1 MAFFLRKL
9 RPPSQE
15 LDKPWRTVSW
25 TEAEKQQL
33 LRTLNNFKTGS
44 TEVNTLRM
52 LLHGPVGA
60 GKSSFF
66 NSMDNVLQDRITT
79 RALADSLSG
88 KSFTMECKQFN
99 LRKKAGSYFP
109 FTFTDIRGMEQE
121 EGNGVHPKDI
131 PKILLGHVKNGYI
144 CNAENP
150 ISEGNPKY
158 NENPSLNDRIHCLVA
173 VIPANSISLME
184 QIVIDQ
190 LRKVRQKARDLGIPQ
205 VIIMTK
211 VDEVCPLVKGNL
223 EKVYASKKIKEKME
237 ECSMRLGVPVNCI
250 FPVKNYHDE
259 DPGNTKMDI
268 LILKALL
275 NIVNFASDY
284 VLDQTDNE

>member
-1 MAFFLRKL
+1 
-9 RPPSQE
+9 
-15 LDKPWRTVSW
+15 
-25 TEAEKQQL
+25 
-33 LRTLNNFKTGS
+33 
-44 TEVNTLRM
+44 NTLRM

-88 KSFTMECKQFN
+88 KSFTMEV
-99 LRKKAGSYFP
+99 KKAGSYFP
-109 FTFTDIRGMEQE
+109 FTFTDIRGMEIE

-144 CNAENP
+144 VKNP

-223 EKVYASKKIKEKME
+223 EKVYASKKIKEKMD